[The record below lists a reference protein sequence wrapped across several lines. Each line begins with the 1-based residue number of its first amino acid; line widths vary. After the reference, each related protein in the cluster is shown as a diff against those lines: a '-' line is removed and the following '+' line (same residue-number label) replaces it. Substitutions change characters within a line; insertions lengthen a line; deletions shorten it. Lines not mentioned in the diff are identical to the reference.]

1 MNEPFFRL
9 WAVRYRW
16 DGQTYQ
22 TVVYASSETDAQE
35 FFEKHN
41 PHCEFVDARK
51 EVE

>member
-1 MNEPFFRL
+1 MTEPFFRL

-16 DGQTYQ
+16 HGEIYE
-22 TVVYASSETDAQE
+22 TVVYASSEADAQK
-35 FFEKHN
+35 FFVEHN